1 MKKCY
6 YAIIAFVFFF
16 VSCDKIQ
23 EVAMDGSG
31 VEPVA
36 VNPQASLFYSNLS
49 EIIKATTI
57 PGLMTKSALD
67 AEMNHTA
74 AFYL

>member
-1 MKKCY
+1 MATNIFNSMMRKCY

-23 EVAMDGSG
+23 EVSMDDSG

-57 PGLMTKSALD
+57 PGLMTKKCVGC
-67 AEMNHTA
+67 
-74 AFYL
+74 